1 MHYIK
6 LLRFPKLSASGNKL
20 QVELLITIT
29 TDLGDSYLC
38 PVGPVDLTV
47 SLYETFSQGDAPQR
61 LADLGK
67 LSWRPGM
74 RILKPTLVIPRTVQK
89 AIATKS
95 KVHLCVKPEETRSA
109 ETVRHILASSTPDAT
124 GLPAEGLIVPAWI
137 ALNPSPADTDVVIR
151 KFCLDSDPEQTQWI
165 EFDEEIG
172 DSIARHIWDGGVL
185 CLSAIAD
192 GYVSSNSVAD
202 KHPLMRAMDEA
213 LDSKKSLNVLEL
225 GCGVG
230 FLGIGLG
237 ALFPLGSRHGSG
249 NSTIL
254 LTDLE
259 DAENR
264 ARSNISRLERTRKK
278 FSGKPSEV
286 LYENLD
292 WMDAMDGKFGPLVQS
307 RPWDLI
313 VISECT
319 YNADTLSALVGTLSA
334 LHKLNVAHAS
344 GKQSIP
350 TKAFMATKP
359 RHSSERVVF
368 DMLSKEGWKTLA
380 TQVIPL
386 PVIGDEAQSVEMYVL
401 EKI

>member
-6 LLRFPKLSASGNKL
+6 HLRFPKLSVSGNKL
-20 QVELLITIT
+20 QVELLLTIT
-29 TDLGDSYLC
+29 TDLGDAYLY
-38 PVGPVDLTV
+38 PEEAIELFV
-47 SLYETFSQGDAPQR
+47 SLYETSSQSDSFKL
-61 LADLGK
+61 LAEMGK
-67 LSWRPGM
+67 LSWQPGM
-74 RILKPTLVIPRTVQK
+74 RIVKPTLVIPRTVQK
-89 AIATKS
+89 TLSAS
-95 KVHLCVKPEETRSA
+95 SRVHLCVKPEAARSA
-109 ETVRHILASSTPDAT
+109 ESVRSILASSSPNVA
-124 GLPAEGLIVPAWI
+124 GVAAQGLIVPAWV
-137 ALNPSPADTDVVIR
+137 ALNPNPADTDVVLR

-185 CLSAIAD
+185 SLSAIAD
-192 GYVSSNSVAD
+192 GYVSTTPASE
-202 KHPLMRAMDEA
+202 KHPLLKAIDEV

-237 ALFPLGSRHGSG
+237 ALFPISSRHGSG

-259 DAENR
+259 DAEDR
-264 ARSNISRLERTRKK
+264 ARSNIARLQRTRRK

-292 WMDAMDGKFGPLVQS
+292 WQDGREGKFGPLVQS
-307 RPWDLI
+307 RQWDLI
-313 VISECT
+313 VLSECT

-334 LHKLNVAHAS
+334 LHASNVAHMS
-344 GKQSIP
+344 GKQPSS
-350 TKAFMATKP
+350 TRVFMATKP

-368 DMLSKEGWKTLA
+368 DMFTEAGWNILQ
-380 TQVIPL
+380 TQVLPL
-386 PVIGDEAQSVEMYVL
+386 PVIGDEAQSVEMYLL
-401 EKI
+401 EKL